1 VAAIIGSVL
10 TYVANLIQH
19 VRRTRDMLV
28 SYDRSIEALKA
39 SLIIAC
45 GGASRNAA
53 TCALLMSSDR
63 DKAPKPAYVVVIESD
78 IQKLQSARRNVRAE
92 TKKVVIGVTLSILLY
107 FVFLIPNLW
116 SRHSYSMSMI
126 HLLAKIA
133 LYPILNLYLPKRRR
147 ETPANQAA
155 GGQNT
160 STPTGAV
167 QSV

>member
-1 VAAIIGSVL
+1 
-10 TYVANLIQH
+10 
-19 VRRTRDMLV
+19 MLV